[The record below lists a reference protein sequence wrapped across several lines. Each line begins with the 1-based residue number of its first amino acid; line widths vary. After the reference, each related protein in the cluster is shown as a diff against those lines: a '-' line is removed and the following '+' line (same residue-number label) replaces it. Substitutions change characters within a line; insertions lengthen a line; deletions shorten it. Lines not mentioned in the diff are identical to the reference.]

1 MQRLIGKMAPRYPML
16 ITAGF
21 ATVITAF
28 VIGIF
33 NARTA
38 AIYFATPKKIR
49 ETQLMAQHASIGSI
63 DHWLPYLKFLGL
75 GLILGGI
82 IMALRVIIDHLKEAG
97 NEVLSNLP
105 PDQRAAM
112 PDTPWYAKMMP
123 LVMMLGETILVVA
136 LAGSFRVAQ
145 LVSSVFS
152 NPNPVIDGAGAGS
165 PILTQ
170 WQSVEALTS
179 WLVPLKFVGL
189 STLFVAIVMGLMTI
203 IYILNAQ
210 TQILDRSFGIA
221 RNRVNTQTA

>member
-16 ITAGF
+16 IIAGF
-21 ATVITAF
+21 ATVIITF

-33 NARTA
+33 NSRTA
-38 AIYFATPKKIR
+38 AAYFATPKKLR
-49 ETQLMAQHASIGSI
+49 ETQLMAQHASFGSI
-63 DHWLPYLKFLGL
+63 DQWLPYLKFLGL

-82 IMALRVIIDHLKEAG
+82 VMALRVIIDHLKEAG
-97 NEVLSNLP
+97 NDVLSNLP

-112 PDTPWYAKMMP
+112 PATPWYAKLMP
-123 LVMMLGETILVVA
+123 MVMLLGEMLLVVA

-145 LVSSVFS
+145 LVGSVFS
-152 NPNPVIDGAGAGS
+152 NPNPTIDAAGAGS

-170 WQSVEALTS
+170 WQTVEALTS

-189 STLFVAIVMGLMTI
+189 STLFLAIVMGLATI

-210 TQILDRSFGIA
+210 TEILDRSFGIGRKLA
-221 RNRVNTQTA
+221 LTQSA